1 MHVPGFETRNAA
13 AESMVVYA
21 VVHCCSAGCQPV
33 EDCLAL
39 RSVVGGELLICGSGL
54 ISAATATVALPNQVQ
69 ARETSL

>member
-1 MHVPGFETRNAA
+1 
-13 AESMVVYA
+13 
-21 VVHCCSAGCQPV
+21 V